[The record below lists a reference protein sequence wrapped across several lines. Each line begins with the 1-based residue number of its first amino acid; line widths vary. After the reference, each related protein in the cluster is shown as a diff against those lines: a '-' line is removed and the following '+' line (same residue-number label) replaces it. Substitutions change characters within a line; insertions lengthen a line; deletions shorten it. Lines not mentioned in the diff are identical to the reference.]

1 MLLCEK
7 YELNSDKVDFL
18 DIELDGGDTQVFI
31 DPYRIHISSEE
42 WCKGVKDQISRYFE
56 KLIDYAQNDQDDE
69 ARRMMKYLREIN
81 ELKIGYSS
89 NKSQGKGFS
98 LKDGMYLYEQI
109 KKSKVR
115 ETGMVKDI
123 FDCQVFIPRVH
134 RDKVSDFIS
143 NIIQKN
149 LVEYTQKE
157 CQKYNIPMQQVNSI
171 RYHNIDTNKWDK
183 VKVYLPVHYGKPI
196 ILIPKTIV
204 RSKQYFDYYNVY
216 DKLIIPYYQTEMANP
231 LNRLL
236 YLASNE
242 PITKKEVKK
251 RFPCR
256 REFVNEFLDT
266 NVEKYIQ
273 FRENAL
279 GM

>member
-1 MLLCEK
+1 L
-7 YELNSDKVDFL
+7 
-18 DIELDGGDTQVFI
+18 IE
-31 DPYRIHISSEE
+31 
-42 WCKGVKDQISRYFE
+42 
-56 KLIDYAQNDQDDE
+56 YARNDQDDE

-89 NKSQGKGFS
+89 NKSQGKEFS

-115 ETGMVKDI
+115 ETGMIKDI
-123 FDCQVFIPRVH
+123 FDCQVFIPRVY

-157 CQKYNIPMQQVNSI
+157 CVKYNIPMQQVNSI
-171 RYHNIDTNKWDK
+171 RYHNIDINKWDK
-183 VKVYLPVHYGKPI
+183 VKVHLPVHNGKPI
-196 ILIPKTIV
+196 ILIPKTVV
-204 RSKQYFDYYNVY
+204 RNKQYFDYYNVY

-236 YLASNE
+236 YLASDK
-242 PITKKEVKK
+242 PITKGEVKK
-251 RFPCR
+251 QFSCS
-256 REFVNEFLDT
+256 REFVNQFLDI

-279 GM
+279 GV